1 MHFSIF
7 LPDKYL
13 FCPINMRLFWKESLM
28 PPLSWYSRGQWRNVR
43 FEPWE
48 DLVERGPLAVGG
60 PLV

>member
-1 MHFSIF
+1 
-7 LPDKYL
+7 
-13 FCPINMRLFWKESLM
+13 MRLFWKESLM